1 MDTTVL
7 AKTRPTCA
15 PLSPSTLW
23 WAPQRESVDGVG
35 DCATPAARL
44 PLLASRC
51 SPSAPPFPRQQI
63 SYHSSTPLVMQN
75 GESILLNNPCMS
87 VTGGERAP
95 FVFGEVIVDSE
106 A

>member
-1 MDTTVL
+1 MVWEIVL
-7 AKTRPTCA
+7 R
-15 PLSPSTLW
+15 
-23 WAPQRESVDGVG
+23 
-35 DCATPAARL
+35 
-44 PLLASRC
+44 PLLASRCTASRC
-51 SPSAPPFPRQQI
+51 SPSAPPFPRKQI